1 MTLKNIPMNAIKYFY
16 NRFSYAIKTNGTIKV
31 NQQDIEAVNKLVEF
45 EKKRNTD
52 LEDALMLYYIFLM
65 YRVENENN
73 MAKIKEKGAE
83 NVNYPLGINTPY
95 SVLEKLSKMI
105 DPKPYVIK
113 KIHEELWIYQEY
125 ERVCKNQE
133 LYKSEMYENQ
143 EWIEKGDISYLKI
156 TPQEKIPIPKEE
168 FITYEEVESLIN
180 ETLSKA
186 KEDFSMIKAL
196 SKGVKWKS

>member
-1 MTLKNIPMNAIKYFY
+1 MNAIKYFH

-73 MAKIKEKGAE
+73 IAKIKEKGVE

-95 SVLEKLSKMI
+95 NILEKLSKMI

-113 KIHEELWIYQEY
+113 KIHQELWIYQEY
-125 ERVCKNQE
+125 ERVCKNEELRKQE
-133 LYKSEMYENQ
+133 L
-143 EWIEKGDISYLKI
+143 IDIQDNNSKI
-156 TPQEKIPIPKEE
+156 TQTDENGITSHFVSYQEKIPIPKEE

-180 ETLSKA
+180 ETLNKA
-186 KEDFSMIKAL
+186 KEDFSMINAL